1 MLPLGEF
8 TNPQSVANPGGLM
21 LIKALA
27 LQNAGLRILQTWWP
41 V

>member
-8 TNPQSVANPGGLM
+8 TDPQSVANPGGLM
-21 LIKALA
+21 LTKALA
-27 LQNAGLRILQTWWP
+27 PQNAGLRSLQTWWL